1 MAFNINRVTL
11 VGTLGADA
19 EHRSFQNGGGVV
31 NFRMATSE
39 QWKDRDGQKQERTEW
54 HNVAVFAKWLT
65 DDARDLRKGDRV
77 HVEGQLTTRK
87 WQDQSGNDRYTTEVV
102 LRGMDHSLFK
112 LAPRNRSGG
121 GGGRQDDYGG
131 GGYGSG
137 SYGSSGGGSRPQP
150 AAFDSDLD
158 DDVPF

>member
-65 DDARDLRKGDRV
+65 DDAQQLRKGDRV

-87 WQDQSGNDRYTTEVV
+87 WTDQSGNDRYTTEVV

-121 GGGRQDDYGG
+121 SGGSGQDYGG
-131 GGYGSG
+131 GY
-137 SYGSSGGGSRPQP
+137 GGGDYGGGQTTQQRPQP
-150 AAFDSDLD
+150 AAFDTDLD

>member
-1 MAFNINRVTL
+1 MFNINRVTL

-19 EHRSFQNGGGVV
+19 EYRSFQNGGGVV

-65 DDARDLRKGDRV
+65 DDARNLRKGDRV
-77 HVEGQLTTRK
+77 NVEGQLQTRK
-87 WQDQSGNDRYTTEVV
+87 WQDNSGNDRYTTEVV
-102 LRGMDHSLFK
+102 LRGMEHSLFK
-112 LAPRNRSGG
+112 LAPRDRSGG
-121 GGGRQDDYGG
+121 SGSGARQDDF
-131 GGYGSG
+131 GSG
-137 SYGSSGGGSRPQP
+137 GSMSQSTRPQQP
-150 AAFDSDLD
+150 AAFDDDLD